1 MIEAAEALGEEMGL
15 ADACRALGVARS
27 SVYRAREP
35 QGEPRARPT
44 PERAL
49 SAEEQATVREVLN
62 SERFCDASPRQVYAT
77 LLDEG
82 VYLCHWR
89 TMYRVLADHN
99 EVCERRN
106 QRRHPAY
113 AKPELLATGPN
124 QLWSWDITK
133 LRGPR
138 KWSCYYLYVIL
149 DVYSRCVVGWMIA
162 DREDAALAE
171 QLIAET
177 CAKQGIAP
185 GQLTVHADR
194 GSSMRSKAVAQ
205 LLADL
210 GVTKTHTRPYTATD
224 NPYSEAQFKT
234 MKYRPDYPDR
244 FGCLPD
250 ARAWARAFFDW
261 YNHEH
266 RHSALGLMTP
276 ATVHYGQAEAVYEQ
290 RQQVLEAAYQD
301 HPERFVQGRPTPP
314 ELPTAVWINPPTA
327 ADTDPKAVSAAGP
340 AQPGAQPA
348 SRVAAGQAQRSLDAG
363 EHLATLAPTPKQPDE
378 CNLLLPIVQLELS
391 QNA

>member
-1 MIEAAEALGEEMGL
+1 
-15 ADACRALGVARS
+15 
-27 SVYRAREP
+27 
-35 QGEPRARPT
+35 
-44 PERAL
+44 
-49 SAEEQATVREVLN
+49 
-62 SERFCDASPRQVYAT
+62 
-77 LLDEG
+77 

-89 TMYRVLADHN
+89 TMYRVLAKHD
-99 EVCERRN
+99 EVRERRD

-138 KWSCYYLYVIL
+138 KWCHYYLYVIL

-162 DREDAALAE
+162 GREDAALAE

-177 CAKQGIAP
+177 CAKQGIEP

-234 MKYRPDYPDR
+234 MKYRPDYPGR

-250 ARAWARAFFDW
+250 ARQWARWFFDW

-290 RQQVLEAAYQD
+290 RQQVLQAAYQA
-301 HPERFVQGRPTPP
+301 HPERFVHGQPTPP
-314 ELPTAVWINPPTA
+314 ELPTAVWINPPTTTP
-327 ADTDPKAVSAAGP
+327 DTDPQDVSAAGT
-340 AQPGAQPA
+340 AQPGAQAA
-348 SRVAAGQAQRSLDAG
+348 SRVAAGQAQRSLDAA
-363 EHLATLAPTPKQPDE
+363 EHLARLAPTPKQPDE
-378 CNLLLPIVQLELS
+378 PDPLVLILKHELS